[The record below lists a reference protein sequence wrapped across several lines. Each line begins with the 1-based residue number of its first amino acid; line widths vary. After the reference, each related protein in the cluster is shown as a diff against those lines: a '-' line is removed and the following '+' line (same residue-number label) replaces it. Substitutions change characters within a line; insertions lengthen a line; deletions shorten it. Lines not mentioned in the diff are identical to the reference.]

1 MNKKVVIMSNKDSKT
16 ITELLKILKEN
27 KGVKLTSKDLLH
39 FLTYFKFINVCKN
52 DEYINVG
59 YKPNNKL
66 YKKGILEFDVC
77 EMYKNKGLYKKSH
90 TIKITKKGQ
99 NYLMP
104 FILGCINLKNISMS
118 VKKQK

>member
-1 MNKKVVIMSNKDSKT
+1 MNKKVVIMSDKDSKT
-16 ITELLKILKEN
+16 ITEWLKILKE
-27 KGVKLTSKDLLH
+27 KDGIKLASKDLLH

-66 YKKGILEFDVC
+66 YKKRILQFDVC
-77 EMYKNKGLYKKSH
+77 EMYKNKRLDRKGY
-90 TIKITKKGQ
+90 TIKVTKKGE
-99 NYLMP
+99 NYLIP
-104 FILGCINLKNISMS
+104 FVWCCYNLRNTATS

>member
-1 MNKKVVIMSNKDSKT
+1 MNKKVVIMSDKDSKT
-16 ITELLKILKEN
+16 ITEWLKILKE
-27 KGVKLTSKDLLH
+27 KDGIKLASKDLLH

-66 YKKGILEFDVC
+66 YKNRILQFDVC
-77 EMYKNKGLYKKSH
+77 EMYKNKRLHRKGY
-90 TIKITKKGQ
+90 TIKVTKKGE
-99 NYLMP
+99 NYLIP
-104 FILGCINLKNISMS
+104 FVWCCYNLRNTATS

>member
-1 MNKKVVIMSNKDSKT
+1 MNKKVVIMSDKDSKT
-16 ITELLKILKEN
+16 ITEWLKILKE
-27 KGVKLTSKDLLH
+27 KDGIKLASKDLLH

-66 YKKGILEFDVC
+66 YKKRILQFDVC
-77 EMYKNKGLYKKSH
+77 EMYKNKRLHRKGY
-90 TIKITKKGQ
+90 TIKVTKKGE
-99 NYLMP
+99 NYLIP
-104 FILGCINLKNISMS
+104 FVWCCYNLRNTATS